1 MCTSFDVASF
11 VVPKPSYRQYA
22 EPVSIVL
29 QWGDG
34 VHAAIVSVGVAN
46 FCLLQLLI
54 SSVLVGCY

>member
-1 MCTSFDVASF
+1 MLLLSLYQNHPIDSTLNLSLLF
-11 VVPKPSYRQYA
+11 
-22 EPVSIVL
+22 L

-34 VHAAIVSVGVAN
+34 VHAAIVSVGVAD